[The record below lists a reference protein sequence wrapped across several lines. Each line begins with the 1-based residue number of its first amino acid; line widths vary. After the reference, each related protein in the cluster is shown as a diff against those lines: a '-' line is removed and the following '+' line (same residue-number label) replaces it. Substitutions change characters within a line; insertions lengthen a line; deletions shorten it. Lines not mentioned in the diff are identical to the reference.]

1 MSAFSD
7 YYENKILD
15 HMIRGQAFTPPTTV
29 YLAAFTSNTGLE
41 ANSGVTGEVSGGSY
55 ARVAITLGS
64 AASAGQIKNTADIN
78 FTTASA
84 NWGTVTS
91 VAVVDHATNT
101 SWGTNVNVLMWAD
114 LPASKTVNSGDT
126 FKLLTNDLTLS
137 VA

>member
-15 HMIRGQAFTPPTTV
+15 HMIRGVAFTVPTTV
-29 YLAAFTSNTGLE
+29 YLALFTANTGLE
-41 ANSGVTGEVSGGSY
+41 ANSPSAEVSGGAY

-91 VAVVDHATNT
+91 VAVVDHLTNT
-101 SWGTNVNVLMWAD
+101 TWGTNVNVLMWAD
-114 LPASKTVNSGDT
+114 LSASKTVNNGDT
-126 FKLLTNDLTLS
+126 FKILTNDLTLT

>member
-15 HMIRGQAFTPPTTV
+15 HMIRGVAFTVPTTV
-29 YLAAFTSNTGLE
+29 YLALFTANTGLE
-41 ANSGVTGEVSGGSY
+41 SNSPSAEVSGGSY
-55 ARVAITLGS
+55 ARVAITLGT
-64 AASAGQIKNTADIN
+64 AASAGQIKNTADIT

-91 VAVVDHATNT
+91 VAVVDHLTNT
-101 SWGTNVNVLMWAD
+101 TWGTNVNVLMWAD
-114 LPASKTVNSGDT
+114 LSASKTINSGDT
-126 FKLLTNDLTLS
+126 FKILTNDLTLT